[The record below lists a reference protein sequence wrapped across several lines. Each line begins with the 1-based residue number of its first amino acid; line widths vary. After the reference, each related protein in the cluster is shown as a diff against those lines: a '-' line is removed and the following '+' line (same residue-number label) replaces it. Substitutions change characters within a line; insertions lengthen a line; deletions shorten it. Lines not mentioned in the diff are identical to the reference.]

1 MPHRHTYIHTKTTT
15 TTTTAEFGAIAELEF
30 SVELYVDVLS
40 CIKIADLSN
49 FASLMRV
56 KCNAMLAANS

>member
-1 MPHRHTYIHTKTTT
+1 MQCD
-15 TTTTAEFGAIAELEF
+15 AIAELEF

-49 FASLMRV
+49 FAGLMRV
-56 KCNAMLAANS
+56 KLQCNARCQFE